1 MRSNRDY
8 EKKTKDFEPDVTITD
23 EESIV
28 EAPKEN
34 KKPTKIIV
42 TINNLA
48 LRDAPNGNKI
58 GMVSMGFNTIVDEVD
73 GWGKLEDG
81 SGWIKLEFTRKA
93 D

>member
-1 MRSNRDY
+1 MKSRNRTDY
-8 EKKTKDFEPDVTITD
+8 DETKSYEEVIAEVKEEPKK
-23 EESIV
+23 
-28 EAPKEN
+28 KE

-93 D
+93 N

>member
-1 MRSNRDY
+1 MKSRNRTDY
-8 EKKTKDFEPDVTITD
+8 DETKSYEEVIAEVKEEPKK
-23 EESIV
+23 
-28 EAPKEN
+28 KE

-58 GMVSMGFNTIVDEVD
+58 GIVSMGFNTIVDEVD

>member
-1 MRSNRDY
+1 MRSNRDC
-8 EKKTKDFEPDVTITD
+8 EKKTKDFESDVTITD
-23 EESIV
+23 EESVV

>member
-1 MRSNRDY
+1 MKSRNRTDY
-8 EKKTKDFEPDVTITD
+8 DETKSYEEVIAEVKEEPKK
-23 EESIV
+23 EE
-28 EAPKEN
+28 

-93 D
+93 N